1 MVYHLALRKGQK
13 ELVEQYRVG
22 YCGVPAIPGGGKTY
36 CLTMWAC
43 EIISQGLHKPG
54 KILIVTYMNSAVNN
68 FKQRINEEL
77 KKRGITGTRDYHV
90 ATIHGLCLQIV
101 REKPDLVMADD
112 EFDVV
117 DGVKRAYIL
126 NTVIDEWKKDNYDLF
141 RLYLNEEG
149 MSANRLVE
157 TQKQWQKNM
166 CAIVGNMISE
176 FKSAGI
182 SPAESQERCASLDKS
197 SFLKWAADMYTIYD
211 RKLKSNGLFDFDDML
226 QCALKLL
233 QDDADLL
240 SKYRRRYTYVCEDEA
255 QDSNPVQNS
264 ILQLIAGENGNFL
277 RVGDSNQS
285 IMSTFTNSDYLLF
298 RDFCS
303 SPGTITYSITQS
315 SRSTVN
321 IINLANYFVD
331 YVTDNHPTPQCRN
344 SLLKQYIEP
353 VSEDEEFGNPVIG
366 EYGISAGI
374 FNSWNAEVAGVTAKI
389 LELVRRY
396 PDKTIAV
403 LSPNSYK
410 TDDIVKSIKSKGI
423 PYEELDNKSEERT
436 RPLRKLGRTV
446 DFIAMPE
453 NNEKFCSFV
462 NEVILPRECGN
473 TDNFTNFLMKFPP
486 EELLYPIGGEINRS
500 KIPDDILNSDAWKIL
515 NDNLGLIRE
524 LLEFPVTIV
533 EKLILFIAEKL
544 EFNREERAIAQ
555 KVANDVRYLMSQNPR
570 WRLADLAIELN
581 NPRNIFNMFAGI
593 VWELKGYKPQ
603 PGVVTI
609 STYHKAKGLEW
620 DIVFLTGINNAD
632 FPVELTDRFIGEYKY
647 LKEEYKNPLAA
658 AKAELH
664 ALLGK
669 KREIDPVTLA
679 KIETISERARLLY
692 VGITRARERL
702 FLSAFRP
709 DEGKRSDLLP
719 SRYIYELKKFI
730 EEASKNE
737 KRPPF

>member
-1 MVYHLALRKGQK
+1 MALRKGQK
-13 ELVEQYRVG
+13 ELVEQYRGG

-43 EIISQGLHKPG
+43 EIISQGFHKPG

-77 KKRGITGTRDYHV
+77 KKRGITSTRDYHV
-90 ATIHGLCLQIV
+90 TTIHGLCLQII

-112 EFDVV
+112 EFDVL

-141 RLYLNEEG
+141 KLYLKEEG
-149 MSANRLVE
+149 VSANRFLE
-157 TQKQWQKNM
+157 NQKQWQRNM
-166 CAIVGNMISE
+166 CSIVGNIISE

-182 SPAESQERCASLDKS
+182 GPSESQKICASLDES
-197 SFLKWAADMYTIYD
+197 SILKWAADMYLIYD

-226 QCALKLL
+226 QHSLRLLK
-233 QDDADLL
+233 DDADLL
-240 SKYRRRYTYVCEDEA
+240 SRYRRRYTYICEDES

-264 ILQLIAGENGNFL
+264 VLRLIAGENGNFL

-285 IMSTFTNSDYLLF
+285 IMSTFTNSDFTLF

-303 SPGTITYSITQS
+303 SPGTTTYNITQS
-315 SRSTVN
+315 NRSTID
-321 IINLANYFVD
+321 IINLANHFTY
-331 YVTDNHPTPQCRN
+331 YVTHNHPTPQCRS
-344 SLLKQYIEP
+344 SLLEQYIEP
-353 VSEDEEFGNPVIG
+353 VAEDEESRNPVIG

-374 FNSWNAEVAGVTAKI
+374 FNSWNAEVAGITAKI

-410 TDDIVKSIKSKGI
+410 VDDFVKSIKSKGI
-423 PYEELDNKSEERT
+423 PYEELDNESEERT
-436 RPLRKLGRTV
+436 RPLRKLGRTI

-453 NNEKFCSFV
+453 NNDKFCDFV
-462 NEVILPRECGN
+462 NEVILPRQCGN
-473 TDNFTNFLMKFPP
+473 TDNLTNFLLKFPP
-486 EELLYPIGGEINRS
+486 EELLYPMGGGINRS
-500 KIPDDILNSDAWKIL
+500 RIPDDVLNSEAWKIL
-515 NDNLGLIRE
+515 EDDLELIRQ
-524 LLEFPVTIV
+524 LLEFPVTVV

-544 EFNREERAIAQ
+544 EFNREERAVAQ
-555 KVANDVRYLMSQNPR
+555 KVASDVRYLMSQNPR
-570 WRLADLAIELN
+570 WRLADLAVELN
-581 NPRNIFNMFAGI
+581 NPKNIFNMFAGI

-620 DIVFLTGINNAD
+620 DTVFLTGINNAD
-632 FPVELTDRFIGEYKY
+632 FPAELTDRFIGEYKY
-647 LKEEYKNPLAA
+647 LKEEFKNPLAT

-664 ALLGK
+664 TLLG
-669 KREIDPVTLA
+669 REQETDPLTLS

-709 DEGKRSDLLP
+709 DEGKRSEFLP

-730 EEASKNE
+730 EEASA
-737 KRPPF
+737 R